1 MDKRI
6 RTKSAFRE
14 MFKYKNHITHT
25 LEKLVA
31 IESKRRIVEV
41 ISLCDGVIEIPQLG
55 TKHSFNI
62 AVSCGMVLW
71 EYARTR
77 V

>member
-1 MDKRI
+1 VDKRI

-31 IESKRRIVEV
+31 IESKRR
-41 ISLCDGVIEIPQLG
+41 VIEVSSGHYG
-55 TKHSFNI
+55 TSLATN
-62 AVSCGMVLW
+62 
-71 EYARTR
+71 
-77 V
+77 